1 MKDAALYQTVCRA
14 EMRLDASP
22 GRIFPL
28 LCPVREAEWLPGWQA
43 EVLHSN
49 SGFAELGCVF
59 LTQDEDGYERVWTIS
74 RHDPVAGALQFV
86 QFMAG
91 LCVIRLDIQLEAMGQ
106 GTNAEWTY
114 SVSALEP
121 GHEDFFAFYGHQT
134 FRARMSRLEELLN
147 VFLNHAA
154 AC

>member
-1 MKDAALYQTVCRA
+1 MKETALYQTVCRA

-43 EVLHSN
+43 KVLHSS

-59 LTQDEDGYERVWTIS
+59 LTKDEDGRERVWIIS
-74 RHDPVAGALQFV
+74 RHDPLTGALQFV

-91 LCVIRLDIQLEAMGQ
+91 LCVIRLDVQLEAVDQ
-106 GTNAEWTY
+106 GTKAEWTY

-121 GHEDFFAFYGHQT
+121 GHKDFFALYDDQHFQV
-134 FRARMSRLEELLN
+134 RMGRLEQLLN
-147 VFLNHAA
+147 EFLNLAA